1 MNEFFRTKMGH
12 IFFEGTLPN
21 LVEQLR
27 RLNNILERALVVAE
41 KILEAQAQDEPK
53 P

>member
-27 RLNNILERALVVAE
+27 RLNNLLERALVLAE
-41 KILEAQAQDEPK
+41 KYVDAQTKTEPK